1 MRPDPKGNTVKL
13 KHVKTIIKKN
23 GRRFHYLAVPGFKMI
38 RLPDGPKDTPEFLM
52 AYGVAMAARQ
62 PTRAGTRVT
71 PGSIAEAIA
80 AYQQSPAFMDLAK
93 TTRDQRRRHL
103 SKIVATWGNAKLVDL
118 RDIHIDADLSKLT
131 AHAANG
137 RLRVWRGFCAWAKS
151 TRRIGSNPAAEVERR
166 GTPKSDGHVPW
177 TADDVEAFREYWPI
191 GTPQRLAFEVVN
203 WFGCR
208 AGDAV
213 RLGPGMVDRN
223 GWLTYRQNK
232 TGAQVSVPFNRALPA
247 FAKDMQA
254 DLAMLKEAINAA
266 PRHMTW
272 LVTKFG
278 AARSPK
284 AFSSWFAGAAAKA
297 GLTDE
302 KSAHGLRKT
311 RAESLAEA
319 GATTHQVA
327 AWTGHETLSEVQ
339 RYSKAADRKR
349 MLSGPDEEQ
358 EMETPPGNL
367 ENNHVNSYG

>member
-1 MRPDPKGNTVKL
+1 MRPDPKGNAVKL
-13 KHVKTIIKKN
+13 KHVKTIIKAN
-23 GRRFHYLAVPGFKMI
+23 GRRFHYLAVPGFAMI

-52 AYGVAMAARQ
+52 AYGAAMQARK
-62 PTRAGTRVT
+62 PSRKGTRPVA
-71 PGSIAEAIA
+71 GSIAEAVA
-80 AYQQSPAFMDLAK
+80 AYQQSQAFLALAV
-93 TTRDQRRRHL
+93 TTRDQRKRHL
-103 SKIVATWGNAKLVDL
+103 SKIVGTWGNARLSDL
-118 RDIHIDADLSKLT
+118 RDTHIDADLVKLT
-131 AHAANG
+131 AHSANG

-151 TRRIGSNPAAEVERR
+151 SKRIAFNPAADVDRR
-166 GTPKSDGHVPW
+166 KAPRSDGHQPW
-177 TADDVEAFREYWPI
+177 TEADVKAFRDYWAI
-191 GTPQRLAFEVVN
+191 GTPQRLAMEVVN

-213 RLGPGMVDRN
+213 RLGPGMVDRD

-254 DLAMLKEAINAA
+254 DLDMLKEAIADS
-266 PRHMTW
+266 PKHMTW

-311 RAESLAEA
+311 RSESLAEA
-319 GATTHQVA
+319 GASEHQIM
-327 AWTGHETLSEVQ
+327 AWTGHETTAEVK
-339 RYSKAADRKR
+339 RYTKAANRKR
-349 MLSGPDEEQ
+349 MLSGPEDEQ
-358 EMETPPGNL
+358 KLETSNGNRL
-367 ENNHVNSYG
+367 HQH